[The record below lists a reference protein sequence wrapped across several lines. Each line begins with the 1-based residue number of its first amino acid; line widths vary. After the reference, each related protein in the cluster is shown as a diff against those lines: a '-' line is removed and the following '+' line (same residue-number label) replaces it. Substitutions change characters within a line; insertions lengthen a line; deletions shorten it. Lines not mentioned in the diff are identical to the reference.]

1 MNIGGL
7 VGALLPVFF
16 VLALGYFAG
25 KRHTFDADQ
34 AAGLS
39 ELALGF
45 ALPASLFVGMT
56 EIPKELLLQQGR
68 LILALILSHDGL
80 FLVAWLLLRRVKS
93 LQGPASIIYALLL
106 ATSATPVFGIAVLQP
121 LLGDTSAGT
130 VGLVAL
136 AINLVVPAAIILL
149 EMSNPG
155 TRPASSAL
163 PSPRAQVLAGL
174 KSGLQSPL
182 LWGPVLGIAV
192 VLAGLRIPKDI
203 ASCLEMIGS
212 ATSGVAVFTV
222 GLTLA
227 AHSFHLTKGVMLAT
241 LGRITVQT
249 ALLFALL
256 RLLHVQ
262 SPFAREALVC
272 CSFPLATIVVLL
284 AAKYKAIEAESASA
298 LLLSTLSLVATVPII
313 IAISRSRDGAC
324 QISVSFFQGSIYLRQ
339 FPLNRI
345 KGETGKEERRIEH
358 GYETAIAAVWPSGYS
373 ARDGP
378 AQLPGTE
385 QRYGV
390 HGARAEQARPVW
402 TSAASGREP
411 GGANRP
417 RLRSL

>member
-16 VLALGYFAG
+16 VLALGYIAG
-25 KRHTFDADQ
+25 KRRAFDADQ

-39 ELALGF
+39 ELALGY

-56 EIPKELLLQQGR
+56 EIPKELLLQQGP
-68 LILALILSHDGL
+68 LVLALILSHDGL
-80 FLVAWLLLRRVKS
+80 FIVAWLLLRNVKS

-149 EMSNPG
+149 EVSATGMG
-155 TRPASSAL
+155 TVSAPSS
-163 PSPRAQVLAGL
+163 SRRAQVVAGL
-174 KSGLQSPL
+174 MSGLKSPL
-182 LWGPVLGIAV
+182 LWGPVLGISV
-192 VLAGLRIPKDI
+192 VLLGLHIPKYI
-203 ASCLEMIGS
+203 ASCFEMIGS

-227 AHSFHLTKGVMLAT
+227 AHVFQLSKSVILAT

-249 ALLFALL
+249 AVLFALL
-256 RLLHVQ
+256 KLLHVQ

-284 AAKYKAIEAESASA
+284 AAKYKTMEAESASA
-298 LLLSTLSLVATVPII
+298 LLLSTFSLIITVPII
-313 IAISRSRDGAC
+313 IAISR
-324 QISVSFFQGSIYLRQ
+324 
-339 FPLNRI
+339 
-345 KGETGKEERRIEH
+345 
-358 GYETAIAAVWPSGYS
+358 
-373 ARDGP
+373 
-378 AQLPGTE
+378 
-385 QRYGV
+385 
-390 HGARAEQARPVW
+390 
-402 TSAASGREP
+402 
-411 GGANRP
+411 
-417 RLRSL
+417 

>member
-16 VLALGYFAG
+16 VLALGYIAG
-25 KRHTFDADQ
+25 KRRAFDADQ

-39 ELALGF
+39 ELALGY

-56 EIPKELLLQQGR
+56 EIPKELLLQQGP
-68 LILALILSHDGL
+68 LVLALILSHDGL
-80 FLVAWLLLRRVKS
+80 FVVAWLLLRNVKS
-93 LQGPASIIYALLL
+93 LQGPAPIIYALLL

-149 EMSNPG
+149 EVSATGMGAVSAP
-155 TRPASSAL
+155 SS
-163 PSPRAQVLAGL
+163 SRRAQIVAGL
-174 KSGLQSPL
+174 MSGLKSPL

-192 VLAGLRIPKDI
+192 VLLGLHIPKYI
-203 ASCLEMIGS
+203 ASCFEMIGS

-227 AHSFHLTKGVMLAT
+227 AHVFQLSKSVFLAT

-249 ALLFALL
+249 AVLFALL
-256 RLLHVQ
+256 KLLHVQ

-284 AAKYKAIEAESASA
+284 AAKYKTMEAESASA
-298 LLLSTLSLVATVPII
+298 LLLSTLSLVITVPII
-313 IAISRSRDGAC
+313 IAISR
-324 QISVSFFQGSIYLRQ
+324 
-339 FPLNRI
+339 
-345 KGETGKEERRIEH
+345 
-358 GYETAIAAVWPSGYS
+358 
-373 ARDGP
+373 
-378 AQLPGTE
+378 
-385 QRYGV
+385 
-390 HGARAEQARPVW
+390 
-402 TSAASGREP
+402 
-411 GGANRP
+411 
-417 RLRSL
+417 